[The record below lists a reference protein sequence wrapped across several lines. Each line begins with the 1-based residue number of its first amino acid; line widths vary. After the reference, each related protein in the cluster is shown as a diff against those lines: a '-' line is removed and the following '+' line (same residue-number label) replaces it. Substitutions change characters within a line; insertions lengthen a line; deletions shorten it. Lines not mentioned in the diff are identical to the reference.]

1 MIIQQSSAV
10 IEFMM
15 INSMYSL
22 ILAGIVVLIKCCY
35 PKLPPSVEYG
45 FWCIVLVRLILPID
59 LSFDY
64 SAISLLSPLIEMLAE
79 MSNQSSLLTSVQLF
93 SFSEQYITNSKL
105 INYLY
110 FFWLSVGLLIFLR
123 YFGLRLKL
131 VKMINRSSPV
141 VDYWPVRCANRWRL
155 NFWIKRRVIII
166 AADKFLSPFTFSFV
180 NPIIFIPKKILETQN
195 EPLIESIIAHEMA
208 HIKRQDSLW
217 LALQNMIQIIYF
229 FNPIVWLI
237 VSQLSSLRENICDS
251 MVLSVDKLKP
261 EEYGRSL
268 LQVLRFNISG
278 DNQSLL
284 PSKFLGHKDQIKTRV
299 AAIGN
304 YHLKKHSSIVK
315 IGFIFV
321 FALFLLPFSNSQKF
335 NSLKQ
340 IDARNSAEIDK
351 SPFPDSVKIKLTQLT
366 HQSNSN

>member
-1 MIIQQSSAV
+1 MQQSYPV
-10 IEFMM
+10 IEFMI
-15 INSMYSL
+15 INSIYSL
-22 ILAGIVVLIKCCY
+22 ILAALVLFIKWTY
-35 PKLPPSVEYG
+35 PRLPQSVEYG
-45 FWCIVLVRLILPID
+45 FWCVVLIRLILPND

-64 SAISLLSPLIEMLAE
+64 AIINLFAPLIEIVTRAHQE
-79 MSNQSSLLTSVQLF
+79 SQLF
-93 SFSEQYITNSKL
+93 SFNTLFSFNEIISHQQKL
-105 INYLY
+105 LDYVFLT
-110 FFWLSVGLLIFLR
+110 WLAIVSLIFLR
-123 YFGLRLKL
+123 YANLRLRL
-131 VKMINRSSPV
+131 IKMINTSSPV

-217 LALQNMIQIIYF
+217 LVLQNMIQIVYF
-229 FNPIVWLI
+229 FNPFVWLI

-251 MVLSVDKLKP
+251 MVLSVDKIKP
-261 EEYGRSL
+261 EQYGNSL

-284 PSKFLGHKDQIKTRV
+284 PSKFLGHKDQIKKRV

-304 YHLKKHSSIVK
+304 YQLVNRRPVLKIS
-315 IGFIFV
+315 FV
-321 FALFLLPFSNSQKF
+321 FLFAIFLLPFADKNQ
-335 NSLKQ
+335 SLNKKQ
-340 IDARNSAEIDK
+340 MSEVVKIDS
-351 SPFPDSVKIKLTQLT
+351 SPFSDSVRIKIKLTQLE
-366 HQSNSN
+366 SSES